1 MDTAPLTCEAH
12 GQPTRISC
20 VDCAKPLCPKCLV
33 RTAVGIKCKACAKP
47 VEAPRA
53 AKAVAKARRRSRLGW
68 LLSGV
73 GAALVLAV
81 VAVILVVVVAGSGT
95 TSPARPG
102 GPPLGTWK
110 SLPAVDGIQG
120 TAAVVTLPDGRVLAA
135 GGGVNAIPLA
145 SCAIYD
151 PQSGTWKPTGSLDQA
166 RRGADAVVLRNG
178 DVLLAGGIAGSHLLS
193 SAELY
198 NPAAGRWEL
207 TGSMSIGRLGNT
219 LTLLPDGEVL
229 AAGGTTTS
237 GTHGTGGGQAI
248 TPTATA
254 EIYNPATGKWRP
266 TGSMMSSRFDGTATR
281 LSNGQVLVA
290 GGLGGPGT
298 PAQGGGLQFEPLR
311 SAEIYNPS
319 VGVFT
324 STGQMSAGRA
334 GQVAVALRS
343 GEVLVAGGLGADGS
357 TALATAE
364 VFNPSVGIWT
374 SVGTMA
380 QPRDGAAAVLLD
392 NGDVL
397 VIGGQEVSQ
406 GTQASLASAEVFDP
420 TKGSWRSA
428 GSMTCPRSGLGA
440 ARLPNGDVIAVAGDE
455 ASPGQAPLAQ
465 SCVDLYV
472 PAKAQ

>member
-1 MDTAPLTCEAH
+1 MDTAPLTCETH

-53 AKAVAKARRRSRLGW
+53 ARAVAKARRRSRLAW
-68 LLSGV
+68 LVSGV

-81 VAVILVVVVAGSGT
+81 VAVILVVVAGSGT
-95 TSPARPG
+95 TSPVRPG

-120 TAAVVTLPDGRVLAA
+120 TAAVVTLPNGLVLAA

-145 SCAIYD
+145 SCAIYN
-151 PQSGTWKPTGSLDQA
+151 PQSGTWKATGSLNQA
-166 RRGADAVVLRNG
+166 RRGADAVVLHNG
-178 DVLLAGGIAGSHLLS
+178 DVLIAGGIAGPRLLS

-198 NPAAGRWEL
+198 NPATGHWKL

-219 LTLLPDGEVL
+219 LTLLADGEVL

-237 GTHGTGGGQAI
+237 GIHGTGGGQAI

-266 TGSMMSSRFDGTATR
+266 TGSMMSSRFDATATR
-281 LSNGQVLVA
+281 LSAGQVLVA
-290 GGLGGPGT
+290 GGLGGHGA

-311 SAEIYNPS
+311 STEIYNPN

-324 STGQMSAGRA
+324 STGQMSEGRA
-334 GQVAVALRS
+334 GQVAVRLRS
-343 GEVLVAGGLGADGS
+343 GKVLVAGGLGADGS
-357 TALATAE
+357 AALATAE
-364 VFNPSVGIWT
+364 VFNPAVGTWM
-374 SVGTMA
+374 SVGTMS
-380 QPRDGAAAVLLD
+380 QPRDGAAAALLR
-392 NGDVL
+392 NGDAL

-406 GTQASLASAEVFDP
+406 GTEASLASAEVFDP

-428 GSMTCPRSGLGA
+428 GAMACPRSGLGA
-440 ARLPNGDVIAVAGDE
+440 APLADGDVIAVAGDE

-465 SCVDLYV
+465 SCVDLYI
-472 PAKAQ
+472 PAHTP